1 MFPSTRKNKQ
11 TNLLAKYKK
20 KLEFDTE
27 NQVLFTFYS
36 ILVQSTRISSED
48 IEQSYQ
54 GTFPEYKYTNL
65 FISYYVCL
73 VKLSSAF
80 DLVFQ

>member
-1 MFPSTRKNKQ
+1 MFDIHTQ
-11 TNLLAKYKK
+11 WGYDIYL
-20 KLEFDTE
+20 
-27 NQVLFTFYS
+27 

-65 FISYYVCL
+65 LISYYVCL
-73 VKLSSAF
+73 LKLSSAF
-80 DLVFQ
+80 DRVFQ